1 MWLKALLLDLAHML
15 SLSTFLPLI
24 GGSTH
29 CTSGTVLICY
39 PPNSYTA
46 HFNPLFQNVHLP
58 LLSNL
63 FHYSIKCHTLLN
75 TPTRSSLIQP
85 YSPCSSPTTL
95 TLSVQ
100 HPAPHSFQTPASV
113 RPSAAALCDESC
125 GEYFP
130 HELGLLTL
138 VVRLGRCYD

>member
-1 MWLKALLLDLAHML
+1 MIKSIVARPCSHAVPLNLPPPDWWFHPLYQWHSVNLL
-15 SLSTFLPLI
+15 
-24 GGSTH
+24 
-29 CTSGTVLICY
+29 

-63 FHYSIKCHTLLN
+63 FHYSIKCHTLLT

-85 YSPCSSPTTL
+85 YSSPPTL

-100 HPAPHSFQTPASV
+100 HPALHSFQTPASV

-138 VVRLGRCYD
+138 VVRLGCCYD